1 MSLIIKHKAIKGIV
15 FPAFLLSSAFLAGQ
29 QETVSDTAQVN
40 TKVIDEVVVI
50 GYGTVKKSD
59 LTGSVSS
66 VSAKDL
72 AATPAMNALQALQ
85 GRAAGLNI
93 VTASGA
99 PGATANV
106 TIRGGASITQGTE
119 PLYIVDGFQLDNALN
134 VINPNDIES
143 IDVLKG
149 ASAIAIY
156 GARGSNG
163 IIVIKTKGGKKGK
176 TIINY
181 NNFTSFDTLSKKLD
195 MLSNAEDYVKYQYE
209 MANLAG
215 RTAQWSNIF
224 NNNISPN
231 SPGFY
236 TGIYNMIDERY
247 ADAPT
252 LDWQNKMLGG
262 SGMTTNHNFNFSVG
276 TEKTQAFVSY
286 NYNKQEGLLSNF
298 SETRNSLRTNITS
311 ELYKGI
317 RVDFNSVFNS
327 NSLNGGGAYSG
338 MKKILLQPI
347 IGGTRFSLDQLF
359 NTQTYGDFASL
370 EPSYDTENPFVELQA
385 STSNTRTRN
394 FVANAGLEI
403 DFLKHFTFRTAGQYN
418 WKNVKSTSFSD
429 ENSRAYLTDPT
440 TTGING
446 KIGNSETYGYQ
457 ITNTVTYNNTFGDKH
472 KLNALIG
479 QEVVYSQSES
489 NNMSLIKFPFPNFG
503 LDDISTATVSD
514 KSTDRT
520 SNALMSYFGRVNY
533 NYDDRYLLTAT
544 IRRDG
549 SSKFG
554 QNNKWG
560 TFPSVAAAWRT
571 SQESFWQNSKITNV
585 INDLK
590 FRFEYGVTGNNDI
603 GNNLFKTTYSITD
616 YPMNNTQGTPVYVTS
631 SNLGNPNLKWEEMK
645 TTNVGVDLGLFN
657 NRIKLTSEWYNNIVD
672 GMLLAA
678 VLPTSSGY
686 SRQYQNVGNM
696 RNRGIE
702 FTLNTINWRSD
713 NFRWSTDFN
722 IGHNRSKVL
731 SLERGRNSRTFSVG
745 SNRAGVVTYY
755 ATVGEQ
761 LGEMYGYVYQGIYTT
776 DDFIQNANGSLTLKP
791 GVVKPATGTPKPGDI
806 KFAADNEAGDQFTRK
821 MVKIGDATPD
831 FIGGISNNFSYK
843 GFDLAVFMKFSV
855 GGDVYNATKHSLS
868 PYALFQNVPSEFG
881 TNFYHL
887 IDPNTGQQTL
897 DLIRLKELN
906 PNEDSRLWSLSN
918 TNTQTI
924 TYPSS
929 YYVED
934 GSYLRIAQLTLGYS
948 LPKNFLRDIMVTN
961 ARIYVTVNNLATIT
975 GYSGFDP
982 EVSAASGVA
991 VTPGYDSS
999 TYPRS
1004 RSYVLGIN
1012 LTF

>member
-1 MSLIIKHKAIKGIV
+1 MSLIIKHKNIKRIV
-15 FPAFLLSSAFLAGQ
+15 FPAFLLSSSFIWA
-29 QETVSDTAQVN
+29 QETVSDTTKIS

-99 PGATANV
+99 PGASANV

-163 IIVIKTKGGKKGK
+163 IIVIKTKNGKKGK

-209 MANLAG
+209 MASLAG
-215 RTAQWSNIF
+215 KMSQWSNIF
-224 NNNISPN
+224 DNNLAPE

-236 TGIYNMIDERY
+236 TGAFGRITDRY
-247 ADAPT
+247 ANAPT
-252 LDWQNKMLGG
+252 LDWQEKMLGG
-262 SGMTTNHNFNFSVG
+262 SGVTTNHNFNFSVG
-276 TEKTQAFVSY
+276 NEKTQAFISY
-286 NYNKQEGLLSNF
+286 NYNKQDGLLENF
-298 SETRNSLRTNITS
+298 SETRNSLRANVNS

-317 RVDFNSVFNS
+317 RVDFNTVFNS

-347 IGGTRFSLDQLF
+347 TGGTRFNLNQLF
-359 NTQTYGDFASL
+359 NSQTYGDFSAL
-370 EPSYDTENPFVELQA
+370 EPSFDTENPFVELQA
-385 STSNTRTRN
+385 STSNARARN

-403 DFLKHFTFRTAGQYN
+403 DFLDKFTFRTAGQYN
-418 WKNVKSTSFSD
+418 WKNTKSLSFSD
-429 ENSRAYLTDPT
+429 QNSRANLTDPT

-446 KIGNSETYGYQ
+446 KIGNSESYGYQ
-457 ITNTVTYNNTFGDKH
+457 ITNTVTYNNTFGEKH

-479 QEVVYSQSES
+479 QEVVYSQLES
-489 NNMSLIKFPFPNFG
+489 NNMTLIKFPFPNFG

-514 KSTDRT
+514 KSTNRSST
-520 SNALMSYFGRVNY
+520 ALTSYFGRVTY
-533 NYDDRYLLTAT
+533 NYDDRYLLTGT

-554 QNNKWG
+554 PNKKWG
-560 TFPSVAAAWRT
+560 TFPSVAGAWRL
-571 SQESFWQNSKITNV
+571 SQESFWQNSKINNV
-585 INDLK
+585 VNDLK
-590 FRFEYGVTGNNDI
+590 FRVEYGVTGNNDI
-603 GNNLFKTTYSITD
+603 GNNLFLTTYSITD
-616 YPMNNTQGTPVYVTS
+616 YPMNNTPGTPVYVTS
-631 SNLGNPNLKWEEMK
+631 SNLGNPNLKWEELK
-645 TTNVGVDLGLFN
+645 STNIGVDLALFN
-657 NRIKLTSEWYNNIVD
+657 NRIKLTSEWYNNNVGD
-672 GMLLAA
+672 MLLEA
-678 VLPTSSGY
+678 VLPSSTGY
-686 SRQYQNVGNM
+686 SRQYQNIGNM

-702 FTLNTINWRSD
+702 FTLNTINWKSE
-713 NFRWSTDFN
+713 NFRWSTDLN
-722 IGHNRSKVL
+722 IGHNKSKVL
-731 SLERGRNSRTFSVG
+731 SLEKGRDFRPFSVG

-755 ATVGEQ
+755 ARVGEQ
-761 LGEMYGYVYQGIYTT
+761 LGEMYGYVYDGIYTT
-776 DDFIQNANGSLTLKP
+776 NDFIQNANGTLTLKD

-806 KFAADNEAGDQFTRK
+806 KFAADNEAGNQFTRK

-887 IDPNTGQQTL
+887 VDPNTGQQTNN
-897 DLIRLKELN
+897 LIRLKELN

-948 LPKNFLRDIMVTN
+948 LPKDFLRDIMVTN

-991 VTPGYDSS
+991 ITPGYDSS
-999 TYPRS
+999 TFPRS